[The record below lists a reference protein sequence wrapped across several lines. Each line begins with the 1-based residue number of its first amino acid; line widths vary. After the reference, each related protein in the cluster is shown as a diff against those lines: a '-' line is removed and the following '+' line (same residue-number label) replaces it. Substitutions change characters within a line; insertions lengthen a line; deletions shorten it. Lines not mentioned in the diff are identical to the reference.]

1 MMNVTVRR
9 ILCVVGGIVLG
20 FLFYSWTLDI
30 LSWTPSSSGA
40 GTVFIFFLIIGIIIG
55 LIFEKATRASYYA
68 KMGKLP
74 PGARNPL
81 GRAVATAWMGRGAYI
96 AAGLYILYKIGI
108 LIALFAL
115 GFGITPAIR
124 LQLISEAIGEL
135 ILFIVSLW
143 LYLKWRSHANSHVKK
158 AALFFLIFFAILTV
172 ADVTAL
178 VILKPNL
185 GIAQIPINGSSGYQA
200 VPLAS
205 FNKISIA
212 ALNEYNGSVPYF
224 VEINGTIANP
234 SIPDTKGMFSVTD
247 ASGQTAYVIEMNQGT
262 TTVNLQAG
270 GTITI
275 YGAIQDVG
283 TPPISASSSQL
294 IDVKACAPSGTST
307 PEFYCG

>member
-1 MMNVTVRR
+1 MNVTVRR

-143 LYLKWRSHANSHVKK
+143 LYLKWRSHASSHVKK
-158 AALFFLIFFAILTV
+158 AALFFLIFFAILAV

-178 VILKPNL
+178 VTLKPNL
-185 GIAQIPINGSSGYQA
+185 GVAQIPINGSSGYQT
-200 VPLAS
+200 VPLTN
-205 FNKISIA
+205 FKKVSIA
-212 ALNEYNGSVPYF
+212 DLDGYSGPVPYF
-224 VEINGTIANP
+224 VEIDGTIVNP
-234 SIPDTKGMFSVTD
+234 SIPDTVGMFSVTD
-247 ASGQTAYVIEMNQGT
+247 ASGQTLYVIEMDQGT
-262 TTVNLQAG
+262 TTANLQTG

-275 YGAIQDVG
+275 YGAVQSAG
-283 TPPISASSSQL
+283 TPPISASNPAL
-294 IDVKACAPSGTST
+294 ISVKECGSSGTST